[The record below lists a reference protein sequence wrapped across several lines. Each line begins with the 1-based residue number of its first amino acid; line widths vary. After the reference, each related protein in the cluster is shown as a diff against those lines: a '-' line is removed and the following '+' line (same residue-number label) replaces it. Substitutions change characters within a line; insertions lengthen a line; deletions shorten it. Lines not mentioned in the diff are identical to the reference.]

1 MAKKDRKVLQQVQVV
16 ARLARTLLATKL
28 LEKKLYAGQD
38 QIMLSLAS
46 NDGQTPGALASEIGV
61 RPPTITKTISRL
73 QAQGFLEKRGSETD
87 ARQAHI
93 FLTDAGREAIVAIE
107 KSIKKTEKHAL
118 GSLDKKE
125 RKQLYKLLKKVEGNL
140 ADLTDD
146 ELELDD
152 DADGDEAEPAVI
164 AKPEKDKKSSAKKDK
179 KAKDAAA
186 DEAKPEADGVD
197 GDGEDDAKD

>member
-1 MAKKDRKVLQQVQVV
+1 MSKKDRKVLQQVQVV

-38 QIMLSLAS
+38 QIMLSLAAK
-46 NDGQTPGALASEIGV
+46 DGQTPGALAAEIGV

-118 GSLDKKE
+118 GTLDKKE
-125 RKQLYKLLKKVEGNL
+125 RKLLFKLLKKVEANL

-146 ELELDD
+146 EQELDD
-152 DADGDEAEPAVI
+152 EADGDEAESPAE
-164 AKPEKDKKSSAKKDK
+164 AKADKDKKSSAKKDK
-179 KAKDAAA
+179 KAKDAPA
-186 DEAKPEADGVD
+186 DESKPEADGSA
-197 GDGEDDAKD
+197 GEDDAKD